1 VSEVLARPPFDAYA
15 RPPGGLTHRVDE
27 QELRQLLTAAGF
39 GVKSIE
45 ARESVRGF
53 ASPEMLVRYSEAS
66 SFGNLLVHLP
76 VALRPA
82 AREVIS
88 RELAAFAAADG
99 TISQSSRRMVAI
111 AVRR

>member
-1 VSEVLARPPFDAYA
+1 M
-15 RPPGGLTHRVDE
+15 LTP
-27 QELRQLLTAAGF
+27 AGF
-39 GVKSIE
+39 EVKSIE
-45 ARESVRGF
+45 ARKSVRSF

-66 SFGNLLVHLP
+66 SFGNLLAHLP
-76 VALRPA
+76 VTLRPA

-88 RELAAFAAADG
+88 RELVALAAADG